1 MRGLKLAALVVALG
15 LGPALPSAEAR
26 GPQRETAAKHQSAQ
40 AQHHQARRGR
50 ASYYSNQFHGRR
62 MANGKRFNR
71 NSNAA
76 ASRTLPLGTRARVK
90 NLENGRTAVVTI
102 QDRGPFKRGR
112 IIDVSPSTAHK
123 LGMMEDGVAMV
134 EVVPLSV
141 PSNPG

>member
-15 LGPALPSAEAR
+15 LGTALPSAEAR
-26 GPQRETAAKHQSAQ
+26 EPQRETAAKHQSAH

-50 ASYYSNQFHGRR
+50 ASYYSGQFHGRR

-76 ASRTLPLGTRARVK
+76 ASRTLPLGTRAQVK

-112 IIDVSPSTAHK
+112 IIDVSPSTARK
-123 LGMMEDGVAMV
+123 LGMMEEGVAMV